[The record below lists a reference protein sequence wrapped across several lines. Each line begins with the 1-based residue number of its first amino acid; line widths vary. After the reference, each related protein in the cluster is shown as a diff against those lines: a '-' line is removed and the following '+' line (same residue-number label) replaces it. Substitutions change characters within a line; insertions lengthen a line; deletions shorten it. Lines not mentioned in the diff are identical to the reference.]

1 MKNIMKEGISMKTL
15 CSGKLILF
23 ILLLLSVFLTGCN
36 KETEQEKLVRELKE
50 KIEVYQKQ
58 SIEKDKQE
66 TTEKET
72 EKNPVIIEKG
82 ILDKLG
88 YDFKIDPSR
97 DLSKDIRIL
106 EYNQIAYILDYYL
119 FKDIDKF
126 LFISTNI
133 EQYKYIND
141 IIPASKHTKDLE
153 DLSYMVE
160 LLDGSDYYKNDEYYN
175 NIKAKYPGY
184 KDYILNIYKED
195 QISIS
200 RLNKAE
206 VVINKYSK

>member
-36 KETEQEKLVRELKE
+36 KETEQENLVRELKE

>member
-1 MKNIMKEGISMKTL
+1 MKTL

>member
-141 IIPASKHTKDLE
+141 IIPASKHMKDLE

-195 QISIS
+195 QISIA

>member
-1 MKNIMKEGISMKTL
+1 MKTL

-58 SIEKDKQE
+58 SIEKDKHE